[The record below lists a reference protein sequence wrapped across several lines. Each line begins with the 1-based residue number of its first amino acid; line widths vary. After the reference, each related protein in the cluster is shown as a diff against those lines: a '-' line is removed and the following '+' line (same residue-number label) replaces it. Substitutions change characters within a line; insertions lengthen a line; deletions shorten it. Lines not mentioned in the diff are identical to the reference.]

1 MIHLSRRPQRTR
13 GPVIT
18 AFKNQHIDS
27 SVRATVLSMNS
38 QSDALVRTISALSW
52 AQWPQYRRYALPC
65 GGSSRSWFC
74 LKRHFYILLESSPSR
89 TIRN

>member
-1 MIHLSRRPQRTR
+1 MIHLSRHPQRTR
-13 GPVIT
+13 GPVII
-18 AFKNQHIDS
+18 AFTNQHIDS

-52 AQWPQYRRYALPC
+52 VRCPQYRRYALPC
-65 GGSSRSWFC
+65 GGSSGSGFWLNRY
-74 LKRHFYILLESSPSR
+74 FYILLESSPSR